1 MKHFSKIIQQMK
13 ISAVKTMLTCSHF
26 KTFISQWQWIFQTW
40 PQSTTNKKITIIIER
55 KCWQFIQQSDFAQ
68 AINLNS
74 LWFQM
79 NSRYV
84 IKYYKFTLWTWT
96 KNCQLEIN
104 RNSRSEKE
112 GTPQRINLLS
122 LKNNQCQASIL
133 GIYPCTQGFGFNL
146 VIWSE
151 HKWNG
156 LMNAVILQSNNF

>member
-1 MKHFSKIIQQMK
+1 MTWKPCLHALILRHLSANDSGSSKRYHRALPM
-13 ISAVKTMLTCSHF
+13 
-26 KTFISQWQWIFQTW
+26 
-40 PQSTTNKKITIIIER
+40 KKITIIIER
-55 KCWQFIQQSDFAQ
+55 KLWQFIQQSDFAQ

-84 IKYYKFTLWTWT
+84 IKYYKFTSWTWT

-133 GIYPCTQGFGFNL
+133 DIYPCTQGFGLNL

-156 LMNAVILQSNNF
+156 LIKAVILQSNNF